1 MKLSVVFIFLCVNV
15 ITSDTVCNLSKINT
29 CSFIIDDN
37 SVNNLKL
44 QFKET
49 ESLSAK
55 IRLQF
60 ASPFKST
67 NGTILPTD
75 WTMTTRGKYGGDFF
89 TAWPVDY
96 SLYSFGFLNSRMLSD
111 IPLNITVNPPGC
123 DVLIG
128 NINTDCGITHAL
140 SAQINIQIKE
150 SHHNHSLKWCYIKE
164 YKEARDTILYTMM
177 VYFGIP
183 YAMFGFHCC
192 QEDERIL
199 SCEDE
204 YNMQWNGYQ
213 VLPYYVGIVFFCFF
227 PIFLMKFSAR
237 AMDSGNKFKDKSNLY
252 EDLDSDKDE
261 WVYLQT
267 RSPVTFSKL
276 ILGMFGLGI
285 KHPVTASRIRRVI
298 FVFIAPIVIYFEI
311 LMYHLGWPELV
322 PALVKAKI
330 PFGFASIAGGIVD
343 CHPLFLP
350 MIGGPFVALLTY
362 LMIGIIVLALPRDLG
377 KAVEKGISSDGN
389 GRWTLLR
396 LHTVTIE
403 ELSLKSCVNKIGYHK
418 VHAVLKAN
426 IFMLINPTFWQ
437 FVINFFVKR
446 WKRCMLKVYAAV
458 PSNQC
463 IQYLLF
469 LFLILFYVVICF
481 TETILCILYYGIPIF
496 KFLTTMVNGYTMYL
510 NRQFLDR
517 HQVLKIFFMIMS
529 PLCLMYYL
537 FMSCIVISE
546 SFNFLAKIIF
556 FVYLSIVIFPN
567 YSFSFVY
574 SIIMLL
580 FFIYH
585 IIIEIEK
592 DYFELLHQTIK
603 AVKHMKGEKSKREEI
618 QCTDLSE
625 STVVIKQEMVVIG
638 EHNSN
643 EQEQLR
649 EKNKLPGIQRDLYEY
664 VVRKH
669 RPLHIAI
676 FMTVIQICIMTF
688 LVFASI
694 IYVSRFVDV
703 QETDEKHEIFHV
715 ISILLITILP
725 NLVHRVFTPIVNNKV
740 RKHKIRQTVDNF
752 YHMRI

>member
-1 MKLSVVFIFLCVNV
+1 MNMVSMNLSAVFIFLWLNG
-15 ITSDTVCNLSKINT
+15 ISSETVCNCSKLNK
-29 CSFIIDDN
+29 CNFIIDSN
-37 SVNNLKL
+37 SAKHLKS
-44 QFKET
+44 QFRET

-60 ASPFKST
+60 ESEVKST
-67 NGTILPTD
+67 NDTILPTN
-75 WTMTTRGKYGGDFF
+75 WIMTTRGKYGGDFF

-96 SLYSFGFLNSRMLSD
+96 FLYSFGFLDSRTLSD
-111 IPLNITVNPPGC
+111 ILLNITVNPPGC

-128 NINTDCGITHAL
+128 NMNTDCGITEAL
-140 SAQINIQIKE
+140 LTNIQIPSKE
-150 SHHNHSLKWCYIKE
+150 SHYNHSLKWCYIKE
-164 YKEARDTILYTMM
+164 YKGVRDTIWYTMR
-177 VYFGIP
+177 VYFGLP
-183 YAMFGFHCC
+183 FAMFGFRCC
-192 QEDERIL
+192 QEDEKVI

-204 YNMQWNGYQ
+204 YNMKWNGYQ

-227 PIFLMKFSAR
+227 PILLMKFSAR
-237 AMDSGNKFKDKSNLY
+237 AMDSGNKFKDKSNIY
-252 EDLDSDKDE
+252 EDLDSDKDG
-261 WVYLQT
+261 WLYLQN
-267 RSPVTFSKL
+267 RSPVTFSK
-276 ILGMFGLGI
+276 IVLGIFGLGI
-285 KHPVTASRIRRVI
+285 KHPVIASRIRRVI
-298 FVFIAPIVIYFEI
+298 FVFAAPIAIYAEI
-311 LMYHLGWPELV
+311 LMYHFGWPELV

-377 KAVEKGISSDGN
+377 NAVEKGISSDGN

-396 LHTVTIE
+396 LHIVTIE

-446 WKRCMLKVYAAV
+446 WKRFMLRVYTVV

-463 IQYLLF
+463 I
-469 LFLILFYVVICF
+469 
-481 TETILCILYYGIPIF
+481 
-496 KFLTTMVNGYTMYL
+496 
-510 NRQFLDR
+510 
-517 HQVLKIFFMIMS
+517 H
-529 PLCLMYYL
+529 
-537 FMSCIVISE
+537 
-546 SFNFLAKIIF
+546 
-556 FVYLSIVIFPN
+556 
-567 YSFSFVY
+567 FVY

-603 AVKHMKGEKSKREEI
+603 AVKHMKTEKSERKET
-618 QCTDLSE
+618 QCSDLSE

-638 EHNSN
+638 EHNSY
-643 EQEQLR
+643 EQDQLR

-725 NLVHRVFTPIVNNKV
+725 NLVHRVFTPKINNKV

>member
-1 MKLSVVFIFLCVNV
+1 MKLSVVFIFLWVES
-15 ITSDTVCNLSKINT
+15 ITSETVCNPSNLNT
-29 CSFIIDDN
+29 CNFSIDGN
-37 SVNNLKL
+37 SANHLKS
-44 QFKET
+44 QFRET

-55 IRLQF
+55 IRLHF
-60 ASPFKST
+60 ESAVKST
-67 NGTILPTD
+67 NDTILPTD
-75 WTMTTRGKYGGDFF
+75 WIMTTRGKYGGDFF

-96 SLYSFGFLNSRMLSD
+96 FLYSFGFLDSRTLSD
-111 IPLNITVNPPGC
+111 ILLNITVNPPGC

-128 NINTDCGITHAL
+128 NTNTDCGITEAL
-140 SAQINIQIKE
+140 LTNIQIPSKE
-150 SHHNHSLKWCYIKE
+150 SHYNHSLKWCYIKE
-164 YKEARDTILYTMM
+164 YKGVRDTIWYTMRI
-177 VYFGIP
+177 YFGLP
-183 YAMFGFHCC
+183 YAMFGFRCC
-192 QEDERIL
+192 QEDEKGI

-204 YNMQWNGYQ
+204 YNMKWNGYQ

-227 PIFLMKFSAR
+227 PILLMKFSAR
-237 AMDSGNKFKDKSNLY
+237 AMDSGNKFKDKLNIY

-261 WVYLQT
+261 WLYLQN

-276 ILGMFGLGI
+276 VLGMFGLGI

-298 FVFIAPIVIYFEI
+298 FVFAAPIAIYAEI
-311 LMYHLGWPELV
+311 LMYHFGWPELV

-377 KAVEKGISSDGN
+377 NAVEKGISSDGN

-396 LHTVTIE
+396 LHIVTIE

-437 FVINFFVKR
+437 FVVNFIVKR
-446 WKRCMLKVYAAV
+446 WKQLMLRVYTAV

-463 IQYLLF
+463 IQYLIFVF
-469 LFLILFYVVICF
+469 LLLFYVVICF
-481 TETILCILYYGIPIF
+481 TEIILCILYYGIPIF
-496 KFLTTMVNGYTMYL
+496 KFLTTTVNGYTMYL

-517 HQVLKIFFMIMS
+517 HQVLKVFFMIFS
-529 PLCLMYYL
+529 PLCLVYYL

-567 YSFSFVY
+567 FSFSFVY

-603 AVKHMKGEKSKREEI
+603 AVKHMKAEKSERKET
-618 QCTDLSE
+618 QVTDLSE

-638 EHNSN
+638 EHNSY
-643 EQEQLR
+643 EQDQLR

-725 NLVHRVFTPIVNNKV
+725 NLVHRVFTPKINNKV

>member
-1 MKLSVVFIFLCVNV
+1 MNMVNVKLSVVFIFLCVNV
-15 ITSDTVCNLSKINT
+15 ITSDTVCNTSKLNT

-37 SVNNLKL
+37 SVNNLKS

-55 IRLQF
+55 IRLKF

-75 WTMTTRGKYGGDFF
+75 WIMTTRGKYGGDFF

-164 YKEARDTILYTMM
+164 YKEARDTIWYTMM
-177 VYFGIP
+177 VYFGLP

-192 QEDERIL
+192 QEDERVL

-298 FVFIAPIVIYFEI
+298 FVFIAPIAIYVEI

-389 GRWTLLR
+389 
-396 LHTVTIE
+396 
-403 ELSLKSCVNKIGYHK
+403 
-418 VHAVLKAN
+418 
-426 IFMLINPTFWQ
+426 
-437 FVINFFVKR
+437 
-446 WKRCMLKVYAAV
+446 
-458 PSNQC
+458 
-463 IQYLLF
+463 
-469 LFLILFYVVICF
+469 
-481 TETILCILYYGIPIF
+481 
-496 KFLTTMVNGYTMYL
+496 
-510 NRQFLDR
+510 
-517 HQVLKIFFMIMS
+517 
-529 PLCLMYYL
+529 
-537 FMSCIVISE
+537 
-546 SFNFLAKIIF
+546 
-556 FVYLSIVIFPN
+556 
-567 YSFSFVY
+567 
-574 SIIMLL
+574 
-580 FFIYH
+580 
-585 IIIEIEK
+585 EIEK

-618 QCTDLSE
+618 QSTDVSE